1 VGKVDYGGVPEEK
14 KEKNAKSKAFGARL
28 FSTLVIWG
36 CVIGVFV
43 SANPIAVGSA
53 IAVLSVL
60 GLLEWRKLWK
70 GVADDW
76 CLWWMV
82 LVGAGYAGCWV
93 WSLASK
99 DNQVFDAE
107 WIAVMLVAMG
117 SFGVRFRRPID
128 GNEAIVS
135 VSVAV
140 LGLTFLS
147 LMFGG
152 GLMRLTDMGETPREG
167 QWLLLLVICATK
179 FTDMGAYAVGSVIGK
194 NKMIAHISPGK
205 TWEGFVGA
213 LFVAQLGIWTVRWA
227 GGEYLEWLPQGWVL
241 ALLGLVVAL
250 GAVAGDLAESLLK
263 RSLAAKDSGQVLP
276 GIGGVLDL
284 LDSICFTAPLAW
296 IFLKIVG

>member
-1 VGKVDYGGVPEEK
+1 
-14 KEKNAKSKAFGARL
+14 
-28 FSTLVIWG
+28 
-36 CVIGVFV
+36 
-43 SANPIAVGSA
+43 
-53 IAVLSVL
+53 
-60 GLLEWRKLWK
+60 
-70 GVADDW
+70 
-76 CLWWMV
+76 
-82 LVGAGYAGCWV
+82 
-93 WSLASK
+93 
-99 DNQVFDAE
+99 
-107 WIAVMLVAMG
+107 MG

-205 TWEGFVGA
+205 TWEGFIGA
-213 LFVAQLGIWTVRWA
+213 LFVAQLGVWTVRWA
-227 GGEYLEWLPQGWVL
+227 GGEHLTWLPQGWILV
-241 ALLGLVVAL
+241 LLGLVIAL

-296 IFLKIVG
+296 VFLRIVG